1 MATNINLETG
11 GSVWKMHVKPGDTV
25 AEGQELFIMEVMKM
39 EVPYEAPAAGTVSAE
54 SVVVNTTTTS
64 QPRHAR
70 NLDLAT

>member
-39 EVPYEAPAAGTVSAE
+39 EVPYEAPAAGTVSAVHIAE
-54 SVVVNTTTTS
+54 GDVVEEG
-64 QPRHAR
+64 Q
-70 NLDLAT
+70 LAVEIA